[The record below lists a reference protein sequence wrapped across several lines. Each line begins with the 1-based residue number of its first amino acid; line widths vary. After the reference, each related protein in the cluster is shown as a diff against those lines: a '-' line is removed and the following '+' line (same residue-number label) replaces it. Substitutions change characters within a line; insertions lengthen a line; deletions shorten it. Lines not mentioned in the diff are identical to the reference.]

1 MDRQDWLSE
10 CKKHISIKA
19 TSYRFLQILGQ
30 VLVLDFLC
38 QGFQIIRKHGTYK
51 FKKFTSVFTVICW
64 KVSKTFFLFERPWIL
79 MISNSLYHIS
89 LHYQFFVPYF
99 FTLPFLCTSLENALK
114 KFSFLL
120 TKLAL
125 CMHISGKFC
134 LFFKLTLP
142 CRFCFL
148 GPNASR

>member
-1 MDRQDWLSE
+1 MDHQDRLSE
-10 CKKHISIKA
+10 CKNHIRIKV
-19 TSYRFLQILGQ
+19 TSSSFFANPLSSPIFGLYLPGIPNYMEAW
-30 VLVLDFLC
+30 
-38 QGFQIIRKHGTYK
+38 YK
-51 FKKFTSVFTVICW
+51 FKHFKSRFTVICW
-64 KVSKTFFLFERPWIL
+64 KILGTFFLFERPWIL